1 MSIWGNHSATQYPD
15 LHHATVKGQAALSL
29 VDQDWFAD
37 EFIPTVQQRGCVVI
51 DAIGHSSAASAANAA
66 IDQMRD
72 WVLGTPEGDWV
83 SMGIL
88 SDGSYGVAKDLF
100 YSFPVTV
107 KDGKVSIVQ
116 GLALNDFSKQKMQL
130 TEAELKEEAAI
141 MNLF

>member
-1 MSIWGNHSATQYPD
+1 M
-15 LHHATVKGQAALSL
+15 
-29 VDQDWFAD
+29 
-37 EFIPTVQQRGCVVI
+37 
-51 DAIGHSSAASAANAA
+51 
-66 IDQMRD
+66 
-72 WVLGTPEGDWV
+72 LGTPEGDWV

-141 MNLF
+141 MNLL